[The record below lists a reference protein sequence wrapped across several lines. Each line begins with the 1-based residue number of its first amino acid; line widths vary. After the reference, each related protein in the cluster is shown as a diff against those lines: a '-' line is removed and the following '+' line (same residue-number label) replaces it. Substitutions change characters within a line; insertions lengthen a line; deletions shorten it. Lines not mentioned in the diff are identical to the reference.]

1 MPSLIPTGDGPTA
14 RCAICGAAAAGPCAR
29 CKKLVCADC
38 CELVQGAGTFA
49 VCTRCARKGTDLGW
63 VTVLGWLAV
72 VIVALGGIAG
82 LLYLARR

>member
-14 RCAICGAAAAGPCAR
+14 RCVICGAAAAGPCAR
-29 CKKLVCADC
+29 CKRMVCGDC

-49 VCTRCARKGTDLGW
+49 VCTRCAKQGTNLGW
-63 VTVLGWLAV
+63 VVVLGWLAL
-72 VIVALGGIAG
+72 VIVGLAGIAT